1 MRLNGRE
8 SLAKPW
14 SDRFLVRRAQHTIRE
29 QETAD
34 GYESANATSA
44 GHCFGNAA
52 ISIATWAMRRGPI
65 IVGNLFAS
73 SGGWN
78 SRSVLASPRGPAR
91 DVAMR
96 SPVFHDLSADMAP
109 RWTARCGCKRHDTAD
124 DPVVSDDII
133 VLFVASAGTR
143 RSVMSRIGSGDHV
156 AKATP

>member
-8 SLAKPW
+8 SPAKPW

-44 GHCFGNAA
+44 GQCFGNAA

-78 SRSVLASPRGPAR
+78 SRSVLASPARACARRRNAQPSFSRSLRGYGSKVDR
-91 DVAMR
+91 
-96 SPVFHDLSADMAP
+96 PVWLQ
-109 RWTARCGCKRHDTAD
+109 T
-124 DPVVSDDII
+124 
-133 VLFVASAGTR
+133 TR
-143 RSVMSRIGSGDHV
+143 YGR
-156 AKATP
+156 

>member
-8 SLAKPW
+8 SPAKPW

-34 GYESANATSA
+34 GYESSNATSA

-73 SGGWN
+73 FGGWD
-78 SRSVLASPRGPAR
+78 SRSVLASPRGLRATSQC
-91 DVAMR
+91 AAFFSR
-96 SPVFHDLSADMAP
+96 SLRGYGSKVDRPVWLQ
-109 RWTARCGCKRHDTAD
+109 T
-124 DPVVSDDII
+124 
-133 VLFVASAGTR
+133 TR
-143 RSVMSRIGSGDHV
+143 YGR
-156 AKATP
+156 